1 MVRFGVIGTNWITE
15 SFIAAGRKV
24 KDFELTAVY
33 SRKLEKAEE
42 FASKHKAVHTF
53 TDIEQMAKS
62 KEIDAAYIASP
73 NALHAEQAKILM
85 QHGVHVLCEKP
96 LASNVAEVKD
106 LIETAKQHDVLLME
120 AMKSTFLPNF
130 QEVKKHLGK
139 IGTVRRYVA
148 QLCQYSSRYDAYRQG
163 TILNAF
169 NPELSNGATMDI
181 GIYCLYP
188 LAALFGKP
196 KEIKASGTLLESG
209 VDGQATITLTYEEM
223 EAVVYYSKI
232 TSSTLPSEIQG
243 EDATI
248 MIDHIGHFEDV
259 KIQYHDSTEKIISG
273 PQDNDHRMFYEIEEF
288 VNLIQSGKRESS
300 INTHELALTVAEIM
314 EKARIQF
321 GLIYPADRL
330 Q

>member
-15 SFIAAGRKV
+15 SFLKAGKKV
-24 KDFELTAVY
+24 KDFELTTVY
-33 SRKLEKAEE
+33 SRKAETAEE
-42 FASKHKAVHTF
+42 FAKKHGAVYTF
-53 TDIEQMAKS
+53 TDIEQMAAS
-62 KEIDAAYIASP
+62 GDIDAVYIASP
-73 NALHAEQAKILM
+73 NALHAGQAKIFM

-96 LASNVAEVKD
+96 LASNTAEVRD
-106 LIETAKQHDVLLME
+106 LIETAKHHDVLLME
-120 AMKSTFLPNF
+120 ALRSTLLPNF
-130 QEVKKHLGK
+130 HAVKEHLDE

-181 GIYCLYP
+181 GIYCIYP
-188 LAALFGKP
+188 LVALFGKP

-209 VDGQATITLTYEEM
+209 VDGQATIILTYEEM
-223 EAVVYYSKI
+223 EAIVYYSKI

-248 MIDHIGHFEDV
+248 RIDHIGHFEDV
-259 KIQYHDSTEKIISG
+259 KIQYHDSTEKTISG
-273 PQDNDHRMFYEIEEF
+273 PQDNEHPMFYEVEEF
-288 VNLIQSGKRESS
+288 VSLIQSGKREST
-300 INTHELALTVAEIM
+300 INTHELALSVAEIM

-321 GLIYPADRL
+321 GLIFPADRI

>member
-1 MVRFGVIGTNWITE
+1 MVRFGVVGTNWITE
-15 SFIAAGRKV
+15 IFLEAGKKV
-24 KDFELTAVY
+24 ENFELTAVY
-33 SRKLEKAEE
+33 SRKLEKAKE

-53 TDIEQMAKS
+53 TDIEQMAAS
-62 KEIDAAYIASP
+62 GEIDAVYIASP
-73 NALHAEQAKILM
+73 NALHAGQAKIFM

-96 LASNVAEVKD
+96 LASNSAEVKD
-106 LIETAKQHDVLLME
+106 LIQTAKQHDVLLME

-130 QEVKKHLGK
+130 HAVQQNLEK
-139 IGTVRRYVA
+139 IGPVRRYVA

-188 LAALFGKP
+188 LVALFGKP

-209 VDGQATITLTYEEM
+209 VDGQATITLTYDGM
-223 EAVVYYSKI
+223 EALVYYSKI

-248 MIDHIGHFEDV
+248 RIDHIGHFEDV
-259 KIQYHDSTEKIISG
+259 TIQYHDSTEETISG
-273 PQDNDHRMFYEIEEF
+273 PQDNDHHMKYEIEEF

-300 INTHELALTVAEIM
+300 INTHELALSVAEIM
-314 EKARIQF
+314 EKARSQF
-321 GLIYPADRL
+321 GLIFPADRI